1 LETLGVRGGFVGW
14 ERGRKLPGAAGTIN
28 APHGEPGG
36 MSGVCTRKHRPGAET
51 FKTSRGSNRVTKI
64 TFTDRAR
71 DMVRSFLA
79 QDESELEALR
89 IAVSTAGGS
98 PDFDLTL
105 VRRDE
110 RESDEVELAGD
121 GFAVLVRSADEER
134 LDGATVD
141 YVDRVNESGFE
152 VNLAQAAP
160 AGRPVEPPTG
170 DIADRVRSVLDS
182 QVNPAIAAH
191 GGVISLVDVQDKDIY
206 VEMSGGCQGCALSRM
221 TLRQGVE
228 RMLREAVPEL
238 AVVHDVTDH
247 ESGENPYL

>member
-1 LETLGVRGGFVGW
+1 
-14 ERGRKLPGAAGTIN
+14 
-28 APHGEPGG
+28 
-36 MSGVCTRKHRPGAET
+36 
-51 FKTSRGSNRVTKI
+51 VTKI

-71 DMVRSFLA
+71 EMVRSFLSQNDA
-79 QDESELEALR
+79 ALEALR
-89 IAVSTAGGS
+89 ITLADEG
-98 PDFDLTL
+98 PEPRFDLTL

-110 RESDEVELAGD
+110 RADDEVEIG
-121 GFAVLVRSADEER
+121 DEEFGVVVKADDQGR

-141 YVDRVNESGFE
+141 YVERVNESGFE
-152 VNLAQAAP
+152 VRLATPAP
-160 AGRPVEPPTG
+160 PTRGTEPPTG
-170 DIADRVRSVLDS
+170 EIADRVRGVLES

-191 GGVISLVDVQDKDIY
+191 GGVISLVDVKENDVY

-238 AVVHDVTDH
+238 AAVHDVTDH

>member
-1 LETLGVRGGFVGW
+1 
-14 ERGRKLPGAAGTIN
+14 
-28 APHGEPGG
+28 
-36 MSGVCTRKHRPGAET
+36 MSR
-51 FKTSRGSNRVTKI
+51 RGSNPFKAAPRRARPWFPRISVTNI

-71 DMVRSFLA
+71 DMVHSFMSESSA
-79 QDESELEALR
+79 DEEALR
-89 IAVSTAGGS
+89 ISV
-98 PDFDLTL
+98 
-105 VRRDE
+105 
-110 RESDEVELAGD
+110 AGD
-121 GFAVLVRSADEER
+121 GPAPRFDLSLVRMEDRAEDDTKLDAEAFTVLIRQDDVER

-152 VNLAQAAP
+152 VRLAEPQKP
-160 AGRPVEPPTG
+160 VRPETAPTG
-170 DIADRVRSVLDS
+170 PIADRVREILDS

-191 GGVISLVDVQDKDIY
+191 GGVISLVDVQDNDVY

-238 AVVHDVTDH
+238 ASVHDVTDH